1 MADLPLHPLCLSVK
15 FSPFPFSNC
24 KLSAVGFELPV
35 PLGPLPDTLARP
47 LTHKSL
53 VCNGYRIHGGVGGCV
68 PFFSPHSPC
77 VDSATRRNARNS
89 TPPICLL
96 HNSWTHG
103 VGVYALSPVK
113 FLHSPL
119 GTPPHPDG
127 RPNPAVS
134 IRLSTLNFRVH
145 PPVSSHHSPVTKRGS
160 RNTGHGSRSYEPAH
174 L

>member
-89 TPPICLL
+89 TPLICLL
-96 HNSWTHG
+96 HNSWTDG
-103 VGVYALSPVK
+103 VGGYALSPVK

-134 IRLSTLNFRVH
+134 ILSTFNCQLATLPTSQRSRFT
-145 PPVSSHHSPVTKRGS
+145 SHQTRA
-160 RNTGHGSRSYEPAH
+160 TEHGSRITPP
-174 L
+174 